1 MHYAQ
6 GRGSS
11 STYDTPNYSNLLVFG
26 LEVGGEYFS
35 LHIAGDWQLS
45 GGLISVEK
53 ARSCRSVG
61 ESRLSW
67 TRAGRMVNLMAC
79 RVLFTSGGHFEVLT
93 DIIGD
98 LPYLTDLV
106 VTDGTDEAK
115 ALFPSLTVRRF
126 EDLLSDCEDHIPS
139 QASDTDASF
148 IMLTSGT
155 TGPSKGCQLSHRY
168 DVRTAENMIAP
179 FRLTADDINYTPY
192 PL

>member
-106 VTDGTDEAK
+106 VIDGADEAK
-115 ALFPSLTVRRF
+115 ALFSSLTVRRF
-126 EDLLSDCEDHIPS
+126 KACCPIVRIISRAGPATRMRLSSCSHLAPPAL
-139 QASDTDASF
+139 QRDASF
-148 IMLTSGT
+148 HIAMR
-155 TGPSKGCQLSHRY
+155 C
-168 DVRTAENMIAP
+168 VRLKT
-179 FRLTADDINYTPY
+179 
-192 PL
+192 